1 MATARKKKA
10 KPPVASSEPVTVETE
25 ADVLRTLVQ
34 GDAPEPP
41 APAEPIPVGDP
52 WALETM
58 EVLLKSLD
66 RRGDNVR
73 KQMDPGDLEAL
84 QESLRQYGML
94 EPVLVEPIKGKTHG
108 YQYRLIAGF
117 RRATAAQNLGWKTV
131 PARVLARALPP
142 EEIVAVQLTENLQRE
157 HMHLRDVINAVTQ
170 LRSQGRSMADVAKAL
185 GFGESTVR
193 LYAQV
198 GDVLTRNPKLWPY
211 FDRGLIS
218 LDHFRAAMRL
228 MSRVRQKAKQVND
241 PQAQQKIAEQAEVVF
256 VAMLERLA
264 KTQPLTVRRV
274 SAEVANLLRRA
285 GLEDPNATQ
294 QTTAPASSQI
304 VPAVLTGYDH
314 LDVNTLSTPDLE
326 RLIELSEAKLDA
338 AKAVLDRRAS
348 AS

>member
-1 MATARKKKA
+1 MANVRKKRPTA
-10 KPPVASSEPVTVETE
+10 VGNAESVTVETE
-25 ADVLRTLVQ
+25 AEVLRTLVQ
-34 GDAPEPP
+34 GETSSPTMPVDPVP
-41 APAEPIPVGDP
+41 ADDP

-58 EVLLKSLD
+58 EILLKALD

-94 EPVLVEPIKGKTHG
+94 EPVLVEPIIGKTHG
-108 YQYRLIAGF
+108 YRYRLIAGF
-117 RRATAAQNLGWKTV
+117 RRVTAAQNLGWKTV
-131 PARVLARALPP
+131 PARVLARALTA

-170 LRSQGRSMADVAKAL
+170 LREQGRSMTDVAKAL

-198 GDVLTRNPKLWPY
+198 GDVLRRNPKLWPY

-218 LDHFRAAMRL
+218 LDHFRAATRL
-228 MSRVRQKAKQVND
+228 MSRVRQKAKQIND

-285 GLEDPNATQ
+285 GLEDPNEVAPTATP
-294 QTTAPASSQI
+294 PAGQI

-314 LDVNTLSTPDLE
+314 LDVAKLSTPDLE

-338 AKAVLDRRAS
+338 AKAVLEQRAN

>member
-1 MATARKKKA
+1 MANTRKKDTK
-10 KPPVASSEPVTVETE
+10 EPTSVESE

-34 GDAPEPP
+34 GEDAPSP
-41 APAEPIPVGDP
+41 ASPETLPVDDP

-58 EVLLKSLD
+58 EILLKSLD

-94 EPVLVEPIKGKTHG
+94 EPVLVEPIVGKTHG
-108 YQYRLIAGF
+108 YRYRLIAGF
-117 RRATAAQNLGWKTV
+117 RRATAAQNLGWKAV
-131 PARVLARALPP
+131 PARVLARALTP

-157 HMHLRDVINAVTQ
+157 HMHLRDVIAAVTQ
-170 LRSQGRSMADVAKAL
+170 LREQGRSMVDVAKAL

-198 GDVLTRNPKLWPY
+198 GDVLHRYPKLWPY

-218 LDHFRAAMRL
+218 LDHFRAATRL

-285 GLEDPNATQ
+285 GLEDPNEVP
-294 QTTAPASSQI
+294 QTAAPVAGQI

-314 LDVNTLSTPDLE
+314 LDVTKLSTPDLE
-326 RLIELSEAKLDA
+326 RLIELSEKKLDA
-338 AKAVLDRRAS
+338 AKAVLERRAD

>member
-1 MATARKKKA
+1 MAAARKKST
-10 KPPVASSEPVTVETE
+10 KPIVSPEPVTVETE
-25 ADVLRTLVQ
+25 TDVLRTLVQ
-34 GDAPEPP
+34 GEGLETAQPDEPTL
-41 APAEPIPVGDP
+41 ADDP

-58 EVLLKSLD
+58 NISLKALD

-131 PARVLARALPP
+131 PARVLARALTA

-170 LRSQGRSMADVAKAL
+170 LREQGRSMADVAKAL

-198 GDVLTRNPKLWPY
+198 GDVLGRNPKLWPY

-218 LDHFRAAMRL
+218 LDHFRAATRL

-241 PQAQQKIAEQAEVVF
+241 TNAQQKIVEQAEVVF

-285 GLEDPNATQ
+285 GLEDPNAVP
-294 QTTAPASSQI
+294 QTAAPASSQI
-304 VPAVLTGYDH
+304 IPAVLTGYDH
-314 LDVNTLSTPDLE
+314 LDVTKLSTPDLE

-338 AKAVLDRRAS
+338 AKAVLERRAN